1 MQDVNASDAGNDD
14 NGRSVTVT
22 LDRDG
27 VATVT
32 VPPSPSSSSD
42 SSSSEAP
49 AVFKLRGSLCEAG
62 SGALRVTWLNGT
74 VNEAEN
80 PNGQETTFV
89 VDAAIFAG
97 LKAGDPSSVQVWPGN
112 AAGLGDRQ
120 SYAFHVPAPDFTSSV
135 AGGKGGGAVKAPMP
149 GKVLKTMVQEGDKV
163 EEGQPLVILEAM
175 KMEHVVCA
183 LRAGVVGAL
192 HASEGAVVSD
202 GAVLAELV
210 AEAGEEAGAAQL
222 LK

>member
-1 MQDVNASDAGNDD
+1 MQDVNAADAGGDD
-14 NGRSVTVT
+14 SGRAVTVS
-22 LDRDG
+22 LGRDG

-32 VPPSPSSSSD
+32 VPPSSSD
-42 SSSSEAP
+42 SSDAAAGGGA
-49 AVFKLRGSLCEAG
+49 AVFKLRGSLCGSG

-74 VNEAEN
+74 IN
-80 PNGQETTFV
+80 PDDSNGQETTFV
-89 VDAAIFAG
+89 VDAAMFAG
-97 LKAGDPSSVQVWPGN
+97 LKAGDPSLVQVWPGN

-120 SYAFHVPAPDFTSSV
+120 SYAFHVPAPDFTSTA

-149 GKVLKTMVQEGDKV
+149 GKVLKIMVKEGDKV

-192 HASEGAVVSD
+192 HASEGSVVSD

-210 AEAGEEAGAAQL
+210 AEEAGGAAQL
-222 LK
+222 QK